1 MPSVPG
7 PTGNSSRG
15 ERGARGVA
23 PPATAEAAAASAAAN
38 APTADAGPAGVN
50 PASFSMA
57 LLTNPDP
64 PAAPAG
70 GGEVV
75 LPALLGPISPPASP
89 EALGNALERPS
100 RMGGSAL
107 LAAMLATLGGCFA
120 LLLGIAVLLLPLLT
134 PELSRPR
141 DAFWG
146 AVVLLLGLVL
156 VTSAERL
163 TGAPML
169 AVLCGG
175 LLIGRLGSEVGQ
187 GRWNQ
192 LSGEERSA
200 LATPQ
205 RWVSGLQQLS
215 AASARLLL
223 TARELGGGLASWLA
237 ARRQPKASGKRWVR
251 PEAEVEADREAE
263 GAAETPPTGALRG
276 TGPDN
281 TSEEPAATSS
291 PSPPAQHEPSAQ
303 REPADHLEPS
313 DQQGPAEGFSG
324 PDQPAGLAAEAAA
337 ALQAM
342 PSPQAPDPA
351 PASEAEAETETETV
365 EVEILDPPP
374 PQRSVPDF
382 HAIDALLRASGA
394 LPSPGPAEPPLAEAE
409 LEPEDG
415 FRGA

>member
-1 MPSVPG
+1 PPDPG
-7 PTGNSSRG
+7 DQNGSSR
-15 ERGARGVA
+15 
-23 PPATAEAAAASAAAN
+23 
-38 APTADAGPAGVN
+38 
-50 PASFSMA
+50 
-57 LLTNPDP
+57 
-64 PAAPAG
+64 
-70 GGEVV
+70 V
-75 LPALLGPISPPASP
+75 LF
-89 EALGNALERPS
+89 
-100 RMGGSAL
+100 
-107 LAAMLATLGGCFA
+107 MLATLGGSLA
-120 LLLGIAVLLLPLLT
+120 LAIGVAVLLLPLLVN
-134 PELSRPR
+134 ELSRPR
-141 DAFWG
+141 DAVWG
-146 AVVLLLGLVL
+146 GVVLLLGLVL

-175 LLIGRLGSEVGQ
+175 LLIGRLGTEVGQ

-337 ALQAM
+337 APQAM

-351 PASEAEAETETETV
+351 PASEAEAEAETETETV